1 MSRQHGRK
9 HPNRFHQSE
18 NHLEVNMELNC
29 YFAGLG
35 FSSLFLNIGNIS
47 SGILSVSNPATA
59 PVPLD
64 QISYDAE
71 SGGISFHA
79 AHGGW
84 NVTNITFTGSVIG
97 DGAGN
102 VAGLEG
108 TWKGTW
114 IPVVSGQAANTA
126 KARALPG
133 GGLLPFATGTW
144 AAVAH
149 GVMN

>member
-1 MSRQHGRK
+1 
-9 HPNRFHQSE
+9 
-18 NHLEVNMELNC
+18 MELNF
-29 YFAGLG
+29 YFAGVG
-35 FSSLFLNIGNIS
+35 FSSLFLNIGQTS
-47 SGILSVSNPATA
+47 TGALSVADPAAA

-64 QISYDAE
+64 QISFNAAAD
-71 SGGISFHA
+71 GISFQA

-84 NVTNITFTGSVIG
+84 NVRNITFTGSVVT
-97 DGAGN
+97 DAAGN

-114 IPVVSGQAANTA
+114 VPVIFGRAAETA

-133 GGLLPFATGTW
+133 VGLFPSVTGTW

-149 GVMN
+149 PVMN